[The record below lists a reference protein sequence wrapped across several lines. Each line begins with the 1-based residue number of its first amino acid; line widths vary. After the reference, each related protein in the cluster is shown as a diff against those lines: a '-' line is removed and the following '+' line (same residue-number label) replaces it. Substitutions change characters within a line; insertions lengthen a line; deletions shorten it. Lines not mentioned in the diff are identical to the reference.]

1 MIESLALVIKEEEQF
16 VLHDGAADG
25 SPEHVPPQRRP
36 GERLAILIN
45 PLEAVLPLIGVQLV
59 IAEVFEDVAMET
71 IGPRFDGC
79 ADDAALKIPELSRCV
94 VGDEV
99 KFLDRVRRWC

>member
-1 MIESLALVIKEEEQF
+1 MIESLALVIKKEEQF
-16 VLHDGAADG
+16 VLHDRTANG
-25 SPEHVPPQRRP
+25 SPEHVPSERRP

-59 IAEVFEDVAMET
+59 ITEVFPEVPMEAVS
-71 IGPRFDGC
+71 PRFDGC
-79 ADDAALKIPELSRCV
+79 ADDAPLEIPKLSRCV

-99 KFLDRVRRWC
+99 KFL